1 LTDLR
6 GKGAEGIARYLK
18 RFATDDQQVALT
30 SGCLAC

>member
-18 RFATDDQQVALT
+18 RFAADDQVALT
-30 SGCLAC
+30 FGRSAC